1 MVSVTDVEALAPATR
16 ISFPAPTT
24 VNSHQRDNVEKRSQS
39 GHIITPCIST
49 LIHLQGVLLN
59 QKKRQ
64 IWWRMRLPCRERKWF
79 PVEGFRLGLLFPHFL
94 RGDSFNVTHGAGR
107 EARRA

>member
-1 MVSVTDVEALAPATR
+1 MVYVTDVEALAPATR

-49 LIHLQGVLLN
+49 LIHLQGVLLT
-59 QKKRQ
+59 KKRGKSGGGCDFLVANANGS
-64 IWWRMRLPCRERKWF
+64 RLKVFGWAFCSP
-79 PVEGFRLGLLFPHFL
+79 FL
-94 RGDSFNVTHGAGR
+94 RGDIFNVTHGAGR
-107 EARRA
+107 VDRK